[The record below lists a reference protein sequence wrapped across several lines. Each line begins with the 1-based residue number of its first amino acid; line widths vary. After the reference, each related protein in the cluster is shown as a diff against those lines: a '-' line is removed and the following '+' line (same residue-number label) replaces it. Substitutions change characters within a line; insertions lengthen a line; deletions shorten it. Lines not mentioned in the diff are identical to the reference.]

1 MFSKE
6 GKTSWAFLDQALV
19 SGTNFLSNILLAKY
33 LGIEEFGVYVIIVL
47 GMLLFTLIF
56 QSLVTIPMMNI
67 TPKVSL
73 KNEYLKV
80 VKIQSIGFSLLLSL
94 LAFLMINLSWI
105 FNKNWDLSDYS
116 LLITL
121 LIFVTLNQD
130 FVRRYF
136 YVKETP
142 KLSFF
147 SDLLRNS
154 LFLGA
159 TTSLFLFYDI
169 TLRKTLLILTIANLL
184 GVIPFY
190 AIYKNLK
197 VNLENFK
204 VHFFRNWMF
213 SKWLLAS
220 SIIQWVSDN
229 TFMLGAGAFLGA
241 TAVGAQKAAQSL
253 FGITHIFFHALD
265 NIVPLKIATYI
276 KDNDQTSIV
285 KYIVR
290 LIFVGLFVVGVFTLL
305 FLVFKNTLFETI
317 FNKDYL
323 PYTYLLYYIA
333 IFYISLALTN
343 PIIYLIKATENTK
356 VLFLAQAII
365 SMLFLGVVKLITNK
379 YGVLAQPISSILYQV
394 IFISVILIYFKSN
407 FINIVHKVID
417 KTKQLEC

>member
-56 QSLVTIPMMNI
+56 QSLVTVPMMNI
-67 TPKVSL
+67 TPKVSS

-80 VKIQSIGFSLLLSL
+80 VKIQSVGFSLLLSL

-105 FNKNWDLSDYS
+105 FNKNWDLSNYS

-147 SDLLRNS
+147 SDVLRNS
-154 LFLGA
+154 LFLVG
-159 TTSLFLFYDI
+159 TTILFLLYDI
-169 TLRKTLLILTIANLL
+169 TLRKTLLILTVANLL
-184 GVIPFY
+184 GIIPFY
-190 AIYKNLK
+190 TIYRNLK

-276 KDNDQTSIV
+276 KNNDRTSIV

-290 LIFVGLFVVGVFTLL
+290 LIFIGLLVVGVFTLL

-343 PIIYLIKATENTK
+343 PIVYLIKATENTK
-356 VLFLAQAII
+356 VLFLAQTII
-365 SMLFLGVVKLITNK
+365 SISFLGIVKLITDK
-379 YGVLAQPISSILYQV
+379 YGVLAQPISSILYQI
-394 IFISVILIYFKSN
+394 IFISVILIYFRSN
-407 FINIVHKVID
+407 VINIIHKVID
-417 KTKQLEC
+417 KTKQIER

>member
-56 QSLVTIPMMNI
+56 QSLVTVPMMNI

-147 SDLLRNS
+147 SDVLRNS
-154 LFLGA
+154 LFLGG
-159 TTSLFLFYDI
+159 TTVLFLFYDI

-197 VNLENFK
+197 VNVENFK

-276 KDNDQTSIV
+276 KNNDRTSIV

-290 LIFVGLFVVGVFTLL
+290 LTFIGLLVVGVFTLL

-343 PIIYLIKATENTK
+343 PIVYLIKATENTK

-365 SMLFLGVVKLITNK
+365 SMLFLGIVKLITDK
-379 YGVLAQPISSILYQV
+379 YGVLAQPISSILYQI

-407 FINIVHKVID
+407 VINIIHKVID

>member
-56 QSLVTIPMMNI
+56 QSLVTVPMMNI

-80 VKIQSIGFSLLLSL
+80 VKIQSVGFSLLLSL

-147 SDLLRNS
+147 SDILRNS
-154 LFLGA
+154 LFLGG
-159 TTSLFLFYDI
+159 TTVLFLFYDI

-197 VNLENFK
+197 VNVENFK

-276 KDNDQTSIV
+276 KNNDRTSIV

-290 LIFVGLFVVGVFTLL
+290 LIFIGLLVVGVFTLL

-343 PIIYLIKATENTK
+343 PIVYLIKATENTK

-365 SMLFLGVVKLITNK
+365 SMLFLGIVKLITDK
-379 YGVLAQPISSILYQV
+379 YGVLAQPISSILYQI

-407 FINIVHKVID
+407 VINIIHKVID

>member
-56 QSLVTIPMMNI
+56 QSLVTVPMMNI

-80 VKIQSIGFSLLLSL
+80 VKIQSVGFSLLLSL

-147 SDLLRNS
+147 SDVLRNS
-154 LFLGA
+154 LFLGG
-159 TTSLFLFYDI
+159 TTALFLFYDI
-169 TLRKTLLILTIANLL
+169 TLRKTLLILTVANLL
-184 GVIPFY
+184 GIIPFY
-190 AIYKNLK
+190 TIYRNLK

-276 KDNDQTSIV
+276 KNNDRTSIV

-290 LIFVGLFVVGVFTLL
+290 LIFIGLLVVGVFTVL

-323 PYTYLLYYIA
+323 PYNYLLYYIA

-343 PIIYLIKATENTK
+343 PIVYLIKATENTK
-356 VLFLAQAII
+356 VLFLAQTII
-365 SMLFLGVVKLITNK
+365 SISFLGIVKLITDK
-379 YGVLAQPISSILYQV
+379 YGVLAQPISSILYQI
-394 IFISVILIYFKSN
+394 IFISVILIYFRSN
-407 FINIVHKVID
+407 VINIIHKVID
-417 KTKQLEC
+417 KTKQIEL

>member
-56 QSLVTIPMMNI
+56 QSLVTVPMMNI
-67 TPKVSL
+67 TPKVSS

-105 FNKNWDLSDYS
+105 FNKNWDLSNYS

-147 SDLLRNS
+147 SDVLRNS
-154 LFLGA
+154 LFLVG
-159 TTSLFLFYDI
+159 TTALFLFYDI
-169 TLRKTLLILTIANLL
+169 TLRKTLLILTVANLL
-184 GVIPFY
+184 GIIPFY
-190 AIYKNLK
+190 AIYRNLK

-276 KDNDQTSIV
+276 KNNDRTSIV

-290 LIFVGLFVVGVFTLL
+290 LIFIGLLVVGVFTLL

-343 PIIYLIKATENTK
+343 PIVYLIKATENTK
-356 VLFLAQAII
+356 VLFLAQTII
-365 SMLFLGVVKLITNK
+365 SISFLGIVKLITDK
-379 YGVLAQPISSILYQV
+379 YGVLAQPISSILYQI
-394 IFISVILIYFKSN
+394 IFISVILIYFRSN
-407 FINIVHKVID
+407 VINIIHKVID
-417 KTKQLEC
+417 KTKQIER

>member
-47 GMLLFTLIF
+47 GMLLFTLVF
-56 QSLVTIPMMNI
+56 QSLVTVPMMNI
-67 TPKVSL
+67 TPKVSS

-80 VKIQSIGFSLLLSL
+80 VKIQSIGFSFLLSVLAL
-94 LAFLMINLSWI
+94 LIINLSWV
-105 FNKNWDLSDYS
+105 FNKSWDLSSYS
-116 LLITL
+116 VLITA

-147 SDLLRNS
+147 SDVFRNV
-154 LFLGA
+154 LFLGG
-159 TTSLFLFYDI
+159 TTALFLFYDI
-169 TLRKTLLILTIANLL
+169 TLRKTLLILTVANLL
-184 GVIPFY
+184 GVVPFY
-190 AIYKNLK
+190 AIYMNLK

-276 KDNDQTSIV
+276 KNNDRASII
-285 KYIVR
+285 KYILR
-290 LIFVGLFVVGVFTLL
+290 LIFIGLLVVGVFTLL

-343 PIIYLIKATENTK
+343 PIVYLIKATENTK

-365 SMLFLGVVKLITNK
+365 SMLFLGIVKLITDK
-379 YGVLAQPISSILYQV
+379 YGVLAQPISSILYQI

-407 FINIVHKVID
+407 VISIIHKVID

>member
-1 MFSKE
+1 LFSKE

-56 QSLVTIPMMNI
+56 QSLVTVPMMNI

-80 VKIQSIGFSLLLSL
+80 VKIQSVGFSLLLSL
-94 LAFLMINLSWI
+94 IAFLMINLSWV

-136 YVKETP
+136 YVKEAP

-147 SDLLRNS
+147 SDVLRNS
-154 LFLGA
+154 LFLGG
-159 TTSLFLFYDI
+159 TTVLFLFYDI

-197 VNLENFK
+197 VNVENFK

-276 KDNDQTSIV
+276 KNNDRTSIV

-290 LIFVGLFVVGVFTLL
+290 LIFIGLLVVGVFTLI

-343 PIIYLIKATENTK
+343 PIVYLIKATENTK

-365 SMLFLGVVKLITNK
+365 SMLFLGIVKLITDK
-379 YGVLAQPISSILYQV
+379 YGVLAQPISSILYQI

-407 FINIVHKVID
+407 VINIIHKVID

>member
-1 MFSKE
+1 LFSKE
-6 GKTSWAFLDQALV
+6 GKKSWAFLDQALV

-56 QSLVTIPMMNI
+56 QSLVTVPMMNI

-80 VKIQSIGFSLLLSL
+80 VKIQSVGFSLLLSL

-121 LIFVTLNQD
+121 LIFVNLNQD

-147 SDLLRNS
+147 SDVLRNI
-154 LFLGA
+154 LFLGG
-159 TTSLFLFYDI
+159 TTALFLFYDI

-204 VHFFRNWMF
+204 LHFLRNWMF

-276 KDNDQTSIV
+276 NNNDRASIV

-290 LIFVGLFVVGVFTLL
+290 LIFIGLLVVGFFTLL
-305 FLVFKNTLFETI
+305 FLVFKNALFETI

-343 PIIYLIKATENTK
+343 PIVYLIKATENTK

-365 SMLFLGVVKLITNK
+365 SMLFLRNCIRRYNSTH
-379 YGVLAQPISSILYQV
+379 S
-394 IFISVILIYFKSN
+394 
-407 FINIVHKVID
+407 
-417 KTKQLEC
+417 

>member
-56 QSLVTIPMMNI
+56 QSLVTVPMMNI

-80 VKIQSIGFSLLLSL
+80 VKIQSVGFSLLLSL

-147 SDLLRNS
+147 SDVLRNS
-154 LFLGA
+154 LFLGG
-159 TTSLFLFYDI
+159 TTALFLFYDI
-169 TLRKTLLILTIANLL
+169 TLRKTLLILTTANLL

-276 KDNDQTSIV
+276 KNNNRTSIV

-290 LIFVGLFVVGVFTLL
+290 LIFIGLLVVGFFTLL
-305 FLVFKNTLFETI
+305 FLVFKNALFETI

-343 PIIYLIKATENTK
+343 PIVYLIKATENTK

-365 SMLFLGVVKLITNK
+365 SMLFLGIVKLITDK
-379 YGVLAQPISSILYQV
+379 YGVLAQPISSILYQI

-407 FINIVHKVID
+407 VINIIHKVID

>member
-1 MFSKE
+1 LFSKE

-33 LGIEEFGVYVIIVL
+33 LGIEEFGIYVIIVL

-56 QSLVTIPMMNI
+56 QSLVTVPMMNI

-80 VKIQSIGFSLLLSL
+80 VKIQSVGFSLLLSL

-147 SDLLRNS
+147 SDVLRNS
-154 LFLGA
+154 LFLGG
-159 TTSLFLFYDI
+159 TTALFLFYDI
-169 TLRKTLLILTIANLL
+169 TLRKTLLILTIANLS

-197 VNLENFK
+197 VNSENFK

-265 NIVPLKIATYI
+265 NIVPLKIAIYI
-276 KDNDQTSIV
+276 KNNDRTSIV

-290 LIFVGLFVVGVFTLL
+290 LIFIGLLVVGVFTLL

-343 PIIYLIKATENTK
+343 PIVYLIKATENTK

-365 SMLFLGVVKLITNK
+365 SMLFLGIVKLITDK
-379 YGVLAQPISSILYQV
+379 YGVLAQPISSILYQIV
-394 IFISVILIYFKSN
+394 FISVILIYFKSN
-407 FINIVHKVID
+407 VINIIHKVID

>member
-1 MFSKE
+1 LFSKE

-56 QSLVTIPMMNI
+56 QSLVTVPMMNI

-80 VKIQSIGFSLLLSL
+80 VKIQSVGFSLLLSL

-147 SDLLRNS
+147 SDVLRNS
-154 LFLGA
+154 LFLGG
-159 TTSLFLFYDI
+159 TTALFLFYDI
-169 TLRKTLLILTIANLL
+169 TLRKTLLILTTANLL

-276 KDNDQTSIV
+276 KNNNRTSIV

-290 LIFVGLFVVGVFTLL
+290 LIFIGLLVVGFFTLL
-305 FLVFKNTLFETI
+305 FLVFKNALFETI

-343 PIIYLIKATENTK
+343 PIVYLIKATENTK

-365 SMLFLGVVKLITNK
+365 SMLFLGIVKLITDK

-407 FINIVHKVID
+407 VINIIHKVID

>member
-56 QSLVTIPMMNI
+56 QSLVTVPMMNI
-67 TPKVSL
+67 TPKIAV
-73 KNEYLKV
+73 KEEYLKV
-80 VKIQSIGFSLLLSL
+80 IKIQSLGSSVVLSL
-94 LAFLMINLSWI
+94 ISYLILKFSWVLD
-105 FNKNWDLSDYS
+105 KNWDLSDYS
-116 LLITL
+116 LIITI

-130 FVRRYF
+130 FIRRYF
-136 YVKETP
+136 YVKEKP
-142 KLSFF
+142 KLSFI
-147 SDLLRNS
+147 SDTVRNT
-154 LFLGA
+154 LFLGG
-159 TTSLFLFYDI
+159 TTVLFLHYTI
-169 TLRKTLLILTIANLL
+169 SLQKTLLILTVANLL
-184 GVIPFY
+184 AIIPFY

-197 VNLENFK
+197 ISIYRFK
-204 VHFFRNWMF
+204 MHFMRNWMF

-253 FGITHIFFHALD
+253 FGVTHIFFHALD
-265 NIVPLKIATYI
+265 NIVPLKLATYI
-276 KDNDQTSIV
+276 KDKDHKSIV
-285 KYIVR
+285 NYIVR
-290 LIFVGLFVVGVFTLL
+290 LIFIGLFVVGFFTLI
-305 FLVFKNTLFETI
+305 FLVFKNTLFETL

-343 PIIYLIKATENTK
+343 PIVYLIKATENTK

-365 SMLFLGVVKLITNK
+365 SILFLGIVKVITDK
-379 YGVLAQPISSILYQV
+379 YGVLAQPVSSILYQV

-407 FINIVHKVID
+407 VINIIHKVID